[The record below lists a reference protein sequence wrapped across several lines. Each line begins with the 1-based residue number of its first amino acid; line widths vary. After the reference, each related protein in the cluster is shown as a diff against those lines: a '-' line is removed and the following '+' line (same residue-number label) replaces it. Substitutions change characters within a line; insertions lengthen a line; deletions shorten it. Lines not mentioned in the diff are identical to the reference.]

1 MYAVFPYISTRGC
14 FQDST
19 HDLMVTRQQ
28 LYHSPQGSLSKKNA
42 DGREK
47 KVKGSMFNLSVA
59 YFR

>member
-1 MYAVFPYISTRGC
+1 
-14 FQDST
+14 
-19 HDLMVTRQQ
+19 MVTRQQ